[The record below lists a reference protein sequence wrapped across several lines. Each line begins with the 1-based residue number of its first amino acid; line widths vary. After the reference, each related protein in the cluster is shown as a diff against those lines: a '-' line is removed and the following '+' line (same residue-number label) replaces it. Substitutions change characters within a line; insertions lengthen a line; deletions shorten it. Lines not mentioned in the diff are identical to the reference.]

1 MDKTEGSVQPIL
13 LVISGPSGV
22 GKDSV
27 IQHLRETITNCHFAI
42 TATTRDKRPGEI
54 NGKDYI
60 FLDKVSF
67 SEKIRLD
74 QFLEYAQVYGNW
86 YGIPTKQVTDA
97 LSDGNDVIIKAD
109 VQGANTIMKLE
120 PCVLSIFIMPESI
133 NDLEKRLTKRM
144 TESKQAL
151 KVRLDT
157 AMTEIDQSGNFE
169 FIVYNKEDR
178 IEQTL
183 QEIEKIIFEAKNA
196 SKKRVFNIIDETA
209 P

>member
-1 MDKTEGSVQPIL
+1 MNPLIVL
-13 LVISGPSGV
+13 ISGPSGV

-27 IQHLRETITNCHFAI
+27 INKLRDNFNSINVIITV
-42 TATTRDKRPGEI
+42 TTRSIRGGEI
-54 NGKDYI
+54 DGRDYI
-60 FLDKVSF
+60 FV
-67 SEKIRLD
+67 D
-74 QFLEYAQVYGNW
+74 QKDFERMKKANEFLEYANVYGNQ
-86 YGIPTKQVTDA
+86 YGVPKDQVKAALSRGQDA
-97 LSDGNDVIIKAD
+97 LIKAD

-120 PCVLSIFIMPESI
+120 PRVLSIFIMPESI

-157 AMTEIDQSGNFE
+157 AITEINESGNFE

-183 QEIEKIIFEAKNA
+183 YEIEKIIFEAKNA
-196 SKKRVFNIIDETA
+196 SKKRVFNLINETA

>member
-1 MDKTEGSVQPIL
+1 LNPLIVL
-13 LVISGPSGV
+13 ISGPSGV

-27 IQHLRETITNCHFAI
+27 INKLRDNFNSINVIVTV
-42 TATTRDKRPGEI
+42 TTRSIRPGEI
-54 NGKDYI
+54 DGKDYI
-60 FLDKVSF
+60 FV
-67 SEKIRLD
+67 D
-74 QFLEYAQVYGNW
+74 QKDFERMKKNNEFLEHANVYGNQ
-86 YGIPTKQVTDA
+86 YGVPKDQVKSALSGGEDA
-97 LSDGNDVIIKAD
+97 LIKAD

-120 PCVLSIFIMPESI
+120 PSVLSIFIMPESK

-144 TESKQAL
+144 TESKEAL

-183 QEIEKIIFEAKNA
+183 EEIEKIIFEAKNA
-196 SKKRVFNIIDETA
+196 SKKRFFNLIDETA

>member
-1 MDKTEGSVQPIL
+1 MNPLIVL
-13 LVISGPSGV
+13 ISGPSGV

-27 IQHLRETITNCHFAI
+27 INKLRDNFNSINVII
-42 TATTRDKRPGEI
+42 TATTRTIRAGEI
-54 NGKDYI
+54 NGRDYI
-60 FLDKVSF
+60 FV
-67 SEKIRLD
+67 D
-74 QFLEYAQVYGNW
+74 QKDFERMKKANEFLEYANVYGNQ
-86 YGIPTKQVTDA
+86 YGVPKDQVKAALSRGQDA
-97 LSDGNDVIIKAD
+97 LIKAD

-196 SKKRVFNIIDETA
+196 STKRVFNLIDETA

>member
-1 MDKTEGSVQPIL
+1 MNPLIVL
-13 LVISGPSGV
+13 ISGPSGV

-27 IQHLRETITNCHFAI
+27 INKLRDNFSSINVII
-42 TATTRDKRPGEI
+42 TATTRSIRAGEI
-54 NGKDYI
+54 DGRDYI
-60 FLDKVSF
+60 FVEQKEF
-67 SEKIRLD
+67 ERMNKANE
-74 QFLEYAQVYGNW
+74 FLEYANVYGNQ
-86 YGIPTKQVTDA
+86 YGVPKDQVKSALSRGQDA
-97 LSDGNDVIIKAD
+97 LIKAD

-120 PCVLSIFIMPESI
+120 PRVLSIFIMPESI
-133 NDLEKRLTKRM
+133 NDLEKRLAKRM

-157 AMTEIDQSGNFE
+157 AITEINESGNFE

-183 QEIEKIIFEAKNA
+183 YEIEKIIFEAKNA
-196 SKKRVFNIIDETA
+196 SKKRVFNLINETA

>member
-1 MDKTEGSVQPIL
+1 MNPLIVL
-13 LVISGPSGV
+13 ISGPSGV

-27 IQHLRETITNCHFAI
+27 INKLRDDFNSINIII
-42 TATTRDKRPGEI
+42 TATTRTIRAGEI
-54 NGKDYI
+54 NGRDYI
-60 FLDKVSF
+60 FV
-67 SEKIRLD
+67 D
-74 QFLEYAQVYGNW
+74 QKDFERMKKANEFLEYANVYGNQ
-86 YGIPTKQVTDA
+86 YGVPKDQVKSALSRGQDA
-97 LSDGNDVIIKAD
+97 LIKAD
-109 VQGANTIMKLE
+109 VQGAKTIMKLE
-120 PCVLSIFIMPESI
+120 PRVLSIFIMPESI

-196 SKKRVFNIIDETA
+196 SKKRVFNLIDETA

>member
-1 MDKTEGSVQPIL
+1 MNPLIVL
-13 LVISGPSGV
+13 ISGPSGV

-27 IQHLRETITNCHFAI
+27 INKLRDDFNSINVII
-42 TATTRDKRPGEI
+42 TATTRTIRAGEI
-54 NGKDYI
+54 NGRDYI
-60 FLDKVSF
+60 FV
-67 SEKIRLD
+67 D
-74 QFLEYAQVYGNW
+74 QKDFERMKKANEFLEYANVYGNQ
-86 YGIPTKQVTDA
+86 YGVPKDQVKAALSRGQDA
-97 LSDGNDVIIKAD
+97 LIKAD

-196 SKKRVFNIIDETA
+196 STKRVFNLINETA

>member
-1 MDKTEGSVQPIL
+1 MNPLIVL
-13 LVISGPSGV
+13 ISGPSGV

-27 IQHLRETITNCHFAI
+27 INKLRDNFSSINVII
-42 TATTRDKRPGEI
+42 TATTRSIRAGEI
-54 NGKDYI
+54 DGRDYI
-60 FLDKVSF
+60 FV
-67 SEKIRLD
+67 D
-74 QFLEYAQVYGNW
+74 QKDFERMKKANEFLEYANVYGNQ
-86 YGIPTKQVTDA
+86 YGVPKDQVKSALSRGQDA
-97 LSDGNDVIIKAD
+97 LIKAD

-120 PCVLSIFIMPESI
+120 PRVLSIFIMPESI
-133 NDLEKRLTKRM
+133 NDLEKRLAKRM

-157 AMTEIDQSGNFE
+157 AITEINESGNFE

-183 QEIEKIIFEAKNA
+183 YEIEKIIFEAKNA
-196 SKKRVFNIIDETA
+196 SKKRVFNLINETA

>member
-1 MDKTEGSVQPIL
+1 
-13 LVISGPSGV
+13 
-22 GKDSV
+22 
-27 IQHLRETITNCHFAI
+27 
-42 TATTRDKRPGEI
+42 
-54 NGKDYI
+54 
-60 FLDKVSF
+60 
-67 SEKIRLD
+67 
-74 QFLEYAQVYGNW
+74 
-86 YGIPTKQVTDA
+86 
-97 LSDGNDVIIKAD
+97 
-109 VQGANTIMKLE
+109 MKLE

-196 SKKRVFNIIDETA
+196 STKRVFNLIDETA

>member
-1 MDKTEGSVQPIL
+1 MNPLIVL
-13 LVISGPSGV
+13 ISGPSGV

-27 IQHLRETITNCHFAI
+27 INKLRDNFSSINVII
-42 TATTRDKRPGEI
+42 TATTRSIRVGEI
-54 NGKDYI
+54 DGRDYI
-60 FLDKVSF
+60 FV
-67 SEKIRLD
+67 D
-74 QFLEYAQVYGNW
+74 QKDFERMKKANEFLEYANVYGNQ
-86 YGIPTKQVTDA
+86 YGVPKDQVKSALSRGQDA
-97 LSDGNDVIIKAD
+97 LIKAD

-120 PCVLSIFIMPESI
+120 PRVLSIFIMPESI
-133 NDLEKRLTKRM
+133 NDLEKRLAKRM

-157 AMTEIDQSGNFE
+157 AITEINESGNFE

-183 QEIEKIIFEAKNA
+183 YEIEKIIFEAKNA
-196 SKKRVFNIIDETA
+196 SKKRVFNLINETA